1 MDLLLIF
8 LTGTMVA
15 WAGTGL
21 IRRYAL
27 CRSIVDVP
35 NVRSSHKTPTPRGGG
50 LAIALTFSLGLLYL
64 SVLSTVSF
72 ETTMALLGGGGLVA
86 AVGFVDD
93 HKHVPAKWRLLIHF
107 IAAAWALFWIGGF
120 PTLNLAGNNLH
131 FSISGYFFGVVFLVW
146 LLNLYNFM
154 DGIDGIAG
162 SEALFVVLAAGL
174 LEFSAA
180 NATNGLTM
188 FAVLG
193 AACLGF
199 LIWNW
204 PPASIFMGDVGSGF
218 LGFVLGTVALISAHS
233 GVLSIWTWLILLAV
247 FWVDATFTLLRRF
260 LRGDRWYQAHC
271 CHAYQNASRL
281 CGSHR
286 RVTASVL
293 LVNLFWLLPM
303 AYTTL
308 IWPNGAVLIC
318 ILAILPLFILAYRL
332 KAGIVYS

>member
-1 MDLLLIF
+1 MIF
-8 LTGTMVA
+8 LIGTTFA
-15 WAGTGL
+15 WASTGL

-27 CRSIVDVP
+27 YRSMVDIP
-35 NVRSSHKTPTPRGGG
+35 NVRSSHTTPTPRGGG
-50 LAIALTFSLGLLYL
+50 LAVALTFILGLLYL
-64 SVLSTVSF
+64 SVSRAVSF

-93 HKHVPAKWRLLIHF
+93 HKHVSAKWRLLIHF
-107 IAAAWALFWIGGF
+107 IAAAWALLWIGGF
-120 PTLNLAGNNLH
+120 PTLNLAGNYLH
-131 FSISGYFFGVVFLVW
+131 FPISGYVFGTVFLVW

-162 SEALFVVLAAGL
+162 TEALFVVLAAGL
-174 LEFSAA
+174 LEFSKTYV
-180 NATNGLTM
+180 TNELTIC
-188 FAVLG
+188 AVLG

-233 GVLSIWTWLILLAV
+233 GVLSLWTWLILLAV

-281 CGSHR
+281 YRSHQ
-286 RVTASVL
+286 RVTTSVL

-318 ILAILPLFILAYRL
+318 ALAILPLFILAYRL
-332 KAGIVYS
+332 NAGIVCS